1 LAFEALSGQG
11 CNWFYG
17 FAVKENSEDLRVSI
31 TLGGEAR
38 DFMSGL
44 GWRTG
49 SLGSREGR
57 PGRESKRIALLLS
70 FLYPAYGFESIV
82 GAPLMN

>member
-38 DFMSGL
+38 DFI
-44 GWRTG
+44 TG
-49 SLGSREGR
+49 R
-57 PGRESKRIALLLS
+57 
-70 FLYPAYGFESIV
+70 V
-82 GAPLMN
+82 GAPVRSAAGKVAWGASQKE